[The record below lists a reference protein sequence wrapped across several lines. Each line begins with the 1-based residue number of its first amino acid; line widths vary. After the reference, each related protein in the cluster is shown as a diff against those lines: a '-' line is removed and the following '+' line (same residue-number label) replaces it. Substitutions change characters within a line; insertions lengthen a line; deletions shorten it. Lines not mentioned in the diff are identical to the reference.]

1 MRVLIVTVGSE
12 GDLQP
17 FLALGKRLLAEGHD
31 VKLSA
36 SDGYAARAD
45 AVGVPFV
52 GRPTWNETE
61 FQANYI
67 RILNEKNKLR
77 QLTVVIE
84 FLAQEQRAAVPQLMA
99 LAREADVVINS
110 PLAIGAVAAARAVG
124 TPQVSVHHT
133 WPLHR
138 ARGHGPNNIDFGP
151 VGNALAWSV
160 VGGGVRLA
168 TDKLFNPVV
177 AAAGLPPW
185 RDVLFDASHSRLLN
199 LIAISPS
206 ILKHDPLFE
215 STYRTMGYWF
225 LEEPEYVPPDD
236 LAAFI
241 ADEPPVVIGFGSNN
255 GFDARAVTEQLLE
268 AVRGLGRRVVLQS
281 GWAGLGDQELPP
293 NIFLADFV
301 PHGWLYA
308 RAACVVH
315 HGGAGTTAAAFRA
328 GIPQA
333 VVWLQGDQLH
343 WGRRI
348 AQLGVGPPPR
358 HHHALKAGWL
368 RGTLNRLL
376 TDSGMATRA
385 RALGA
390 AIRKEDGTGMAVRAI
405 EEVFVAR

>member
-1 MRVLIVTVGSE
+1 MRALIVTVGSE

-31 VKLSA
+31 VKFSA
-36 SDGYAARAD
+36 SDSYAARAD
-45 AVGVPFV
+45 AVGIPFV
-52 GRPTWNETE
+52 GRPTWSETE

-67 RILNEKNKLR
+67 RILSEKNKLR

-84 FLAQEQRAAVPQLMA
+84 FLAQEQHAAVPQLMA
-99 LAREADVVINS
+99 LAREADIVIHS
-110 PLAIGAVAAARAVG
+110 PLAIAAVAAARAVG

-133 WPLHR
+133 WPLRR
-138 ARGHGPNNIDFGP
+138 ARGHGPTNIDLGP

-168 TDKLFNPVV
+168 TDKLLNSVV
-177 AAAGLPPW
+177 TAAGLPPW

-199 LIAISPS
+199 LIAISPHT
-206 ILKHDPLFE
+206 LEHDPLFGP
-215 STYRTMGYWF
+215 TYRTTGYWF
-225 LEEPEYVPPDD
+225 LDEPEYVPPDD
-236 LAAFI
+236 LAAFV
-241 ADEPPVVIGFGSNN
+241 ADEPPVVIGFGSNA
-255 GFDARAVTEQLLE
+255 GLDARMVTRELIE
-268 AVRGLGRRVVLQS
+268 AVRGLDRRVVLQS

-315 HGGAGTTAAAFRA
+315 HGGAGTTAAVFRA

-333 VVWLQGDQLH
+333 IVWAQGDQLQ
-343 WGRRI
+343 WGRKL

-358 HHHALKAGWL
+358 THRALNARWL
-368 RGTLNRLL
+368 RGTLDRLL

-385 RALGA
+385 RALGT

-405 EEVFVAR
+405 EKVSVAV